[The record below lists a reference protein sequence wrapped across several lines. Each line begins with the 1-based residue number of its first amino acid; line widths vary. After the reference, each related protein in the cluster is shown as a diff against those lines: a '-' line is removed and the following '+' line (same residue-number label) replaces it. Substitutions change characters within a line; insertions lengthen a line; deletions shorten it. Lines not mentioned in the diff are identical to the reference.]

1 MSKLDWLDLLMAL
14 ALFVVGV
21 VVGGSVVAHFKNGTI
36 RDMKLD
42 YTTKIAAINQAALAA
57 NDRAD
62 GIQRTINS
70 AILDGVAEH
79 TTKDEN
85 AKAQDARVISDLRNS
100 VARLRVKT
108 SNPVCRIEVPGT
120 ATSANASNGEVETT
134 LAPAVAARL
143 AGRYADFNTVVRQ
156 LDLCQAVVA
165 ADRIQVATDP
175 PAR

>member
-1 MSKLDWLDLLMAL
+1 MNRVDWLAII
-14 ALFVVGV
+14 AAVVLFVVGV
-21 VVGGSVVAHFKNGTI
+21 AIGGAAAVYIKNGTI
-36 RDMKLD
+36 RDMRLD
-42 YTTKIAAINQAALAA
+42 YATKINAVNQAALAA

-85 AKAQDARVISDLRNS
+85 AKAQDARVISDLRNDN
-100 VARLRVKT
+100 ARLRVKT
-108 SNPVCRIEVPGT
+108 NNPVCSVTLPGT
-120 ATSANASNGEVETT
+120 APGTSASAGEMETT

-143 AGRYADFNTVVRQ
+143 AGRYADYNTVVRQ
-156 LDLCQAVVA
+156 LDLCQAVVV
-165 ADRIQVATDP
+165 ADRIQVVADP